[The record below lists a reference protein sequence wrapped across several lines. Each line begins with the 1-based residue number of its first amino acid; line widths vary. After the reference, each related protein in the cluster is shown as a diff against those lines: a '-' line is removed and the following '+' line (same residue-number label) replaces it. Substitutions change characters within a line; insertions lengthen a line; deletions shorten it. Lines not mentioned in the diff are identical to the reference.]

1 MSNDKEIAR
10 ISCEDVLSK
19 LYAYLDREVDSLTAA
34 EIDHHLDHC
43 RECFSRAE
51 FEKVL
56 RGRVA
61 KSTEKETPPEVQERL
76 KNLIRR
82 F

>member
-1 MSNDKEIAR
+1 MTEKLT
-10 ISCEDVLSK
+10 CEEVLTK
-19 LYAYLDREVDSLTAA
+19 LYAYLDQELDDTTEAD
-34 EIDHHLDHC
+34 IDTHLKKC

-56 RGRVA
+56 RKKVA
-61 KSTEKETPPEVQERL
+61 TAGEVETPAAVRQRL
-76 KNLIRR
+76 ESLVKR

>member
-1 MSNDKEIAR
+1 MSSDKEMAR
-10 ISCEDVLSK
+10 ISCEDVLNK
-19 LYAYLDREVDSLTAA
+19 LYAYLDRELDALTAE

-51 FEKVL
+51 FERVL

-61 KSTEKETPPEVQERL
+61 KSTDRETPPEVQ
-76 KNLIRR
+76 
-82 F
+82 